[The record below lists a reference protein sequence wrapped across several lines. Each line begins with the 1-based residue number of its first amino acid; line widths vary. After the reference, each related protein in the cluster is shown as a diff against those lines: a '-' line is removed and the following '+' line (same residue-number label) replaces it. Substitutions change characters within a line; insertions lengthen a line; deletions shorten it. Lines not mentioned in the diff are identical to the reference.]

1 MSIIDI
7 VILVPF
13 AYALYKGIKNGFVG
27 QIAGIGG
34 IVLGIVLGSR
44 FSALLS
50 TYISQWINASEAVV
64 KIISFAAII
73 IAVILLAAILSKAIE
88 KLFSLVMLGWLNKL
102 LGILLAFAGTALI
115 IGVVISLISYVNET
129 WFTIIPQEKIEESL
143 FYMPLKEFSEWIFPY
158 FRNLFSI

>member
-1 MSIIDI
+1 M
-7 VILVPF
+7 
-13 AYALYKGIKNGFVG
+13 
-27 QIAGIGG
+27 
-34 IVLGIVLGSR
+34 
-44 FSALLS
+44 
-50 TYISQWINASEAVV
+50 
-64 KIISFAAII
+64 
-73 IAVILLAAILSKAIE
+73 AAILSKAIE

-102 LGILLAFAGTALI
+102 LGVLLAFAATALI

>member
-7 VILVPF
+7 IILVPF

-44 FSALLS
+44 FSSLLS
-50 TYISQWINASEAVV
+50 TYISQWIDASEAVV

-73 IAVILLAAILSKAIE
+73 IAVILLAAILSKIIE

-102 LGILLAFAGTALI
+102 LGVLQAFAGCALI
-115 IGVVISLISYVNET
+115 VGVIISLTSYINEA
-129 WFTIIPQEKIEESL
+129 WFTIIPKERIEESL
-143 FYMPLKEFSEWIFPY
+143 LYTPLKEFSEWIFPY